1 MRKNLKVLLTFILI
15 TASILTLSGCNEPLT
30 EGTTLEGVNVR
41 KVLNADED
49 EYSKDDI
56 SFIRLDT
63 EDTISLGQPRSE
75 IEEVTGAPISEE
87 NSIVQYDGIS
97 VKYDSSDCACKFS
110 LSADMGKVY
119 ATSRGVVPNSLVVDL
134 KLAYGGDVDEIELE
148 AEYEDQEIL
157 EPDSLKRDTSAMRY
171 FTLESPDSRKGEY
184 LGSKLGETNT
194 PEDKSTLYILQFIFD
209 DAGEYVDRIDVG
221 MWYGMVE
228 RSR

>member
-1 MRKNLKVLLTFILI
+1 
-15 TASILTLSGCNEPLT
+15 
-30 EGTTLEGVNVR
+30 
-41 KVLNADED
+41 
-49 EYSKDDI
+49 
-56 SFIRLDT
+56 
-63 EDTISLGQPRSE
+63 
-75 IEEVTGAPISEE
+75 
-87 NSIVQYDGIS
+87 
-97 VKYDSSDCACKFS
+97 
-110 LSADMGKVY
+110 MGKVY

>member
-119 ATSRGVVPNSLVVDL
+119 ATSRGVVPNSLVADL
-134 KLAYGGDVDEIELE
+134 KLAYGGGRR
-148 AEYEDQEIL
+148 
-157 EPDSLKRDTSAMRY
+157 RDRARSGIRR
-171 FTLESPDSRKGEY
+171 SRDSRTGQ
-184 LGSKLGETNT
+184 S
-194 PEDKSTLYILQFIFD
+194 
-209 DAGEYVDRIDVG
+209 
-221 MWYGMVE
+221 
-228 RSR
+228 

>member
-41 KVLNADED
+41 KVLNAYEE

-119 ATSRGVVPNSLVVDL
+119 GTSRGVVPNSLVADL

-157 EPDSLKRDTSAMRY
+157 EPDSLKRETSAMRY

-184 LGSKLGETNT
+184 LGSQLGEANT

-209 DAGEYVDRIDVG
+209 DTGEYVDRIDVG

-228 RSR
+228 RAR